1 VKQIIRKILKEDKQE
16 KYYQLI
22 IDYVEKNDIWDVD
35 HLVEMFGL
43 GKNDIDYF
51 EGEALRHLNE
61 LEGMSFDTNNYPL
74 RFGSYEIEFI
84 VKRIVD
90 MDSFYKGQR
99 EIEVVAE
106 IKHGLVD
113 IEGETIDVLTAT
125 THDDYGWEVESEI
138 GDCIRM
144 VIRYLIPEVV
154 PGKIHIDV
162 TFAV

>member
-1 VKQIIRKILKEDKQE
+1 
-16 KYYQLI
+16 
-22 IDYVEKNDIWDVD
+22 
-35 HLVEMFGL
+35 
-43 GKNDIDYF
+43 
-51 EGEALRHLNE
+51 
-61 LEGMSFDTNNYPL
+61 
-74 RFGSYEIEFI
+74 
-84 VKRIVD
+84 
-90 MDSFYKGQR
+90 
-99 EIEVVAE
+99 VVAE